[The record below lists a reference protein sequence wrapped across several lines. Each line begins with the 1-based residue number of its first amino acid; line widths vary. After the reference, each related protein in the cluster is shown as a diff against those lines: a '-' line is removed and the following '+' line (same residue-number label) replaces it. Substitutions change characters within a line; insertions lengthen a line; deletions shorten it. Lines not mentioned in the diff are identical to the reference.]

1 MTARRP
7 LDCDVVVAGG
17 GPAGASAAA
26 HLAAAGLA
34 VVVLDR
40 QAFPRDKACG
50 DFVGPSALAELDR
63 LGVTGRPEVAAANKV
78 RRAALHLDGRRLIIR
93 RLPRVGDL
101 PGYGRTIPRR
111 RLDALV
117 LGAARERGAAVVER
131 ARVTG
136 FVARRGGVDVAFDG
150 PGGARSLRAAV
161 LVGADGAS
169 SAVARTLRGTPP
181 PHEDRIMAVRAYVDG
196 VAGPADRADLYFP
209 GDSFPGYYWLFPTG
223 GGQANVG
230 VGMLLDTVPPPREG
244 LRALLA
250 RLVADDPALAAR
262 LPGRRLAGRVVGWP
276 LTTYNPRAP
285 LVDDRLVLV
294 GDAAG
299 LINPLNGEGIQ
310 YALLSGRLAAEAI
323 AAALASADGP
333 TAAALAPYQA
343 AVEAELRL
351 DMALAGTVVQLIR
364 NRALTPVWLETLRT
378 IAARAKRDPGYA
390 DVVGGILA
398 GLLPA
403 SRALRPDVLAAT
415 ADGAL
420 ASLAATGARTGTGPD
435 LASSLARET
444 TTDPLRLAQW
454 GVGLAA
460 QLTELGTQLVRSYGM
475 S

>member
-1 MTARRP
+1 MSARR

-17 GPAGASAAA
+17 GPAGASTAA
-26 HLAAAGLA
+26 HLAGAGLA

-50 DFVGPSALAELDR
+50 DFVGPSALAELAV
-63 LGVTGRPEVAAANKV
+63 LGVAGRPEVAAANKV
-78 RRAALHLDGRRLIIR
+78 QRAALHLDGRRLIIR

-136 FVARRGGVDVAFDG
+136 FVARRGGIEVAFEHAG
-150 PGGARSLRAAV
+150 EARTLRAAV

-169 SAVARTLRGTPP
+169 SAVARVLRGTPP
-181 PHEDRIMAVRAYVDG
+181 PHEDRIMAVRAYVEG
-196 VAGPADRADLYFP
+196 VAGPDDRADLYFSS
-209 GDSFPGYYWLFPTG
+209 DSFPGYYWLFPTG
-223 GGQANVG
+223 GGRANVG

-250 RLVADDPALAAR
+250 RLVADDAGLAAR
-262 LPGRRLAGRVVGWP
+262 LPGRRLTGRVVGWP

-285 LVDDRLVLV
+285 LVGDRLVLV

-299 LINPLNGEGIQ
+299 LINPLNGGGIQ
-310 YALLSGRLAAEAI
+310 YALQSGRLAAGAV
-323 AAALASADGP
+323 AAALASAPGP
-333 TAAALAPYQA
+333 TAAALAPYPA
-343 AVEAELRL
+343 AVEEELRL

-364 NRALTPVWLETLRT
+364 NRALTPVWLEPLRMM
-378 IAARAKRDPGYA
+378 AARAARDPEYA

-403 SRALRPDVLAAT
+403 SRALRPEVLAAT

-420 ASLAATGARTGTGPD
+420 ASVARTGTGTE
-435 LASSLARET
+435 LASSLARAAT
-444 TTDPLRLAQW
+444 SDPLRLAQW

-460 QLTELGTQLVRSYGM
+460 QLTELGTQLVRSYGA
-475 S
+475 